1 MSSLRVT
8 AAITPTKS
16 RKRSAAAAAVVT
28 PPKGKKTK
36 AAAPTPSTPVDEG
49 KWRQAMRASG
59 APPPARAPPP
69 RPRAAPSRAPP
80 PRSIFRKFM
89 PGLGHDGVGLYGTL
103 TNATMRRMIEK
114 VECEDR
120 THVDVGAAD
129 GKVLLGAMAL
139 GARHAYGLEI
149 SGPALADKF
158 HAMRDKLAVGHPM
171 AGEARLATSTDI
183 CDLRGPSVEAW
194 LSEVFGAADDGSK
207 ITVSAVWH
215 GFDPPAKETLLAAV
229 AASTRVTRFSL
240 IGPAKRDY
248 GKPEAVLDF
257 VKARGA
263 KVELVGDDCANLSG
277 SGESQRVMTFEILR

>member
-49 KWRQAMRASG
+49 KWRQAM
-59 APPPARAPPP
+59 
-69 RPRAAPSRAPP
+69 
-80 PRSIFRKFM
+80 SIFRKFM